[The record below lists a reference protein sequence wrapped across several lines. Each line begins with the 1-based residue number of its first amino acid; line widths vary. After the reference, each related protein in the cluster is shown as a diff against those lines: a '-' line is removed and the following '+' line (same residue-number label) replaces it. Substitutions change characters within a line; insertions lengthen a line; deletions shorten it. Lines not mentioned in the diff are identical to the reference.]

1 MAAPAYLCPP
11 TAALQAPAYNEW
23 QRQQQAKVN
32 LNQPVGVFKDMV
44 LAWPQRLPG
53 MDVEVK
59 AMNQN
64 NLPAFVFT
72 DGVLLGRTALHP
84 SCHTFRL

>member
-1 MAAPAYLCPP
+1 M
-11 TAALQAPAYNEW
+11 
-23 QRQQQAKVN
+23 N

-59 AMNQN
+59 AMGQAA
-64 NLPAFVFT
+64 LPPFVFP
-72 DGVLLGRTALHP
+72 DGASV
-84 SCHTFRL
+84 